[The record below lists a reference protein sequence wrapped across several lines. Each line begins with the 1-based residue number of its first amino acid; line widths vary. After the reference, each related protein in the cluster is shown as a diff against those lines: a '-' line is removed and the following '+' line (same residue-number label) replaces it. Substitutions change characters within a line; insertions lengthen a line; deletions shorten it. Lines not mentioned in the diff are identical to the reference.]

1 MFEKYQDIM
10 TVSEVAEA
18 LHIGKNRVYKLLNQN
33 LIKGFR
39 IGSVWK
45 ISKRELEQY
54 ILDQSHKK

>member
-1 MFEKYQDIM
+1 M

-18 LHIGKNRVYKLLNQN
+18 LHIGKNRAYKLLNQN